1 MRISGRAA
9 GAALLL
15 LLPGCTSEEGGAR
28 DVPAPG
34 TMKVLSIAPIVRAQ
48 SDENLIRNGDF
59 SDFWA
64 GAPGPTGFGF
74 SAAAAISRL
83 ERAPAAGTGARE
95 FRVKQIWDN
104 SDARLTPRERF
115 HTVAEQLEPNRRY
128 CLSVTAEA
136 ERGTLAAID
145 IHDAAENG
153 VRIAANAVRVL
164 DTGEGPQEAEY
175 CFTAPASGSVIVS
188 AHGLPGMT
196 IPSAVYWDAWKL
208 SEAPVPEAEPTPEQ
222 LRYERAQDVLGK
234 FAEANGGFAKWYSS
248 TKPLFEGLRGR
259 YEKFDDAGQQWFA
272 TSTGYVFPVDALRST
287 VHADLIHL
295 KALDPRSGPSR
306 AFTALMSL
314 QRRLHAQGI
323 SLVVALVP
331 DRLGFLAS
339 EVSETAPAG
348 GVAPQRIEF
357 ARALLYAGVDV
368 LDLDPAF
375 QIARGAVPLYGRA
388 ELGLTGEG
396 LRAAA
401 VALAERLGQYGI
413 PRTIESQA
421 FRVEATART
430 ENNAYAERL
439 PEEERDRVAPEET
452 ALFPVLDLS
461 NVPVGPAPAAPVLLA
476 GSHAQAF
483 VEEGAGMLAHLSLSL
498 ASPIALFPNS
508 GDDTQLPGL
517 LATGAAATEGVQ
529 VVALVVDSVF
539 LRFSGED
546 AWVMPAE

>member
-1 MRISGRAA
+1 MRLTGRAA

-15 LLPGCTSEEGGAR
+15 LLPGCSSQEGAAR

-74 SAAAAISRL
+74 SASAAISRL
-83 ERAPAAGTGARE
+83 ERAPATGTGARE
-95 FRVKQIWDN
+95 FRVKQLWDN
-104 SDARLTPRERF
+104 GDQRLTPRERF
-115 HTVAEQLEPNRRY
+115 HSVVEKLEPNRRY
-128 CLSVTAEA
+128 CLTVAAEA
-136 ERGTLAAID
+136 EPGTLAAID
-145 IHDAAENG
+145 LHDAAENG
-153 VRIAANAVRVL
+153 ARIAANAVRVL
-164 DTGEGPQEAEY
+164 DTGDGPQENTY
-175 CFTAPASGSVIVS
+175 CFSAPASGSVIIS
-188 AHGLPGMT
+188 AHGLPGSV
-196 IPSAVYWDAWKL
+196 IPAGVYWDSWRL
-208 SEAPVPEAEPTPEQ
+208 TEAPVPEAEPEPGQ
-222 LRYERAQDVLGK
+222 IRYERALDTVDK
-234 FAEANGGFAKWYSS
+234 FAEANGGFAKWYSN
-248 TKPLFEGLRGR
+248 TKPFFEELRGR
-259 YEKFDDAGQQWFA
+259 YEKFDAAGQQWFA
-272 TSTGYVFPVDALRST
+272 TTSGYVFPVDALRST
-287 VHADLIHL
+287 VHPDLVHL
-295 KALDPRSGPSR
+295 KASDPGSGPSR
-306 AFTALMSL
+306 AFAALVTL

-348 GVAPQRIEF
+348 SVAPQRIEF

-368 LDLDPAF
+368 LDLDAAF

-401 VALAERLGQYGI
+401 VALAERLGQYDI

-430 ENNAYAERL
+430 ETNAYAERL
-439 PEEERDRVAPEET
+439 PEAERDRVAPEET

-498 ASPIALFPNS
+498 ASPIALFPHS

-529 VVALVVDSVF
+529 VVALVVDSAY

-546 AWVMPAE
+546 AWGMPAE

>member
-1 MRISGRAA
+1 MRLTGRAA

-15 LLPGCTSEEGGAR
+15 LLPGCSSQEGSAR

-34 TMKVLSIAPIVRAQ
+34 TMKVLSMAPMVRAQ
-48 SDENLIRNGDF
+48 SDANLIRNGDF

-83 ERAPAAGTGARE
+83 ERAPAPDSGTQE
-95 FRVKQIWDN
+95 FRVKQTWDN
-104 SDARLTPRERF
+104 SDVRLTPRERF

-128 CLSVTAEA
+128 CLTVTAEA
-136 ERGTLAAID
+136 EPGTLAAID

-153 VRIAANAVRVL
+153 VRIASNAVRVL
-164 DTGEGPQEAEY
+164 DTGEGPQEGTY
-175 CFTAPASGSVIVS
+175 CFKAPASGSVIIS
-188 AHGLPGMT
+188 AHSLPGMA
-196 IPSAVYWDAWKL
+196 IPAAVYWDAWKL

-222 LRYERAQDVLGK
+222 LRFERALDAVGK
-234 FAEANGGFAKWYSS
+234 FAEVNGGFAKWYSS
-248 TKPLFEGLRGR
+248 TKPFFEELRGT
-259 YEKFDDAGQQWFA
+259 YEKFNTAGQQWFV
-272 TSTGYVFPVDALRST
+272 SKSGYVFPVDALRST
-287 VHADLIHL
+287 AHADLIHV
-295 KALDPRSGPSR
+295 KDADPRSGPSR
-306 AFTALMSL
+306 AFAALVAL

-348 GVAPQRIEF
+348 SVAPQRIEF
-357 ARALLYAGVDV
+357 ARALLYAGVDTV
-368 LDLDPAF
+368 DLDPAF
-375 QIARGAVPLYGRA
+375 QVARSAVPLFGRA

-421 FRVEATART
+421 FRVEATTRT
-430 ENNAYAERL
+430 ETNALAERL
-439 PEEERDRVAPEET
+439 PEAERDRVAPEET

-461 NVPVGPAPAAPVLLA
+461 NVPVGPAPAAPILLA
-476 GSHAQAF
+476 GGHAQAF
-483 VEEGAGMLAHLSLSL
+483 VDEGAGILAHLSLSL
-498 ASPIALFPNS
+498 ACPVALFPS
-508 GDDTQLPGL
+508 AGDDTQLPGL
-517 LATGAAATEGVQ
+517 LAKDASSTEGVQ
-529 VVALVVDSVF
+529 VVALVVDSAF
-539 LRFSGED
+539 LRFSGDD
-546 AWVMPAE
+546 AWGMPAE